1 MEGMRRGSR
10 KSVRAAYASVIDRY
24 GFSQLERRRECS
36 AGRWTLL
43 LSSVSALARLFLL
56 ALWGVV
62 TFNRNTDNSLG
73 IYELSTPGVEALFWG
88 CFFGQPMLTVV
99 MFIRMALRDRSAF
112 YEIPLA
118 IAIAVWG
125 LFSVQ
130 PFVLQKLSGMP
141 AGRAPA

>member
-1 MEGMRRGSR
+1 
-10 KSVRAAYASVIDRY
+10 
-24 GFSQLERRRECS
+24 
-36 AGRWTLL
+36 LL

-118 IAIAVWG
+118 IAIAIAVWG
-125 LFSVQ
+125 LSSVQ
-130 PFVLQKLSGMP
+130 PVVLQKLSGMP

>member
-1 MEGMRRGSR
+1 MS
-10 KSVRAAYASVIDRY
+10 
-24 GFSQLERRRECS
+24 S

-43 LSSVSALARLFLL
+43 LSGVSALAWLFLL

-73 IYELSTPGVEALFWG
+73 IYGLSTPGVEALFWV

-99 MFIRMALRDRSAF
+99 MFIRMALRHRSAF

-118 IAIAVWG
+118 IAVWG
-125 LFSVQ
+125 VFLYN
-130 PFVLQKLSGMP
+130 LSFF
-141 AGRAPA
+141 RS

>member
-1 MEGMRRGSR
+1 
-10 KSVRAAYASVIDRY
+10 
-24 GFSQLERRRECS
+24 
-36 AGRWTLL
+36 LL

-88 CFFGQPMLTVV
+88 FFFGQPMLTVV

-130 PFVLQKLSGMP
+130 PVVLQKLSGMP

>member
-1 MEGMRRGSR
+1 MS
-10 KSVRAAYASVIDRY
+10 
-24 GFSQLERRRECS
+24 S

-43 LSSVSALARLFLL
+43 LSSVSALAWLFLL

-73 IYELSTPGVEALFWG
+73 IYGLSTPGVEALFWV
-88 CFFGQPMLTVV
+88 CFFGQPMLTGV
-99 MFIRMALRDRSAF
+99 MFIRMALRHRSAF

-125 LFSVQ
+125 LF
-130 PFVLQKLSGMP
+130 LYNLSFF
-141 AGRAPA
+141 RS